1 MSVYLGT
8 FGKVELR
15 RQSDESSLISTINAA
30 SVNVAAK
37 RFSLG
42 FEQGQLVTGDQIR
55 IKSTNNSNLDFIN
68 SYASPSAKKFI
79 YVDDLGGIRLYNTF
93 AHAVNGELA
102 NAVALAA
109 PSNPLPVSIIVQN
122 TVDRILA
129 QVNGFELNTERE
141 TVDTTTLSDEFRSRI
156 STLMSGSGRMSCFW
170 EYTGDTEKE
179 IPNYLMQ
186 LILRTK
192 IGSKFHARFYIKP
205 ESYNPSGVTSRNDDE
220 LWYDFDG
227 VITACAVQFAP
238 GEPVQIT
245 ADFITT
251 GAIQLKMNLEVP
263 DKIKQESGDNLNL
276 DQDPTAKL
284 GKSSDT

>member
-15 RQSDESSLISTINAA
+15 RQSDESSLISTIKAA

-37 RFSLG
+37 RFSFG
-42 FEQGQLVTGDQIR
+42 FEQGQLVTGDQIQ
-55 IKSTNNSNLDFIN
+55 IKSTDDSNLDFIN
-68 SYASPSAKKFI
+68 SYAKPSVKKFI
-79 YVDDLGGIRLYNTF
+79 YVDDADGIRLYDTF
-93 AHAVNGELA
+93 AHAVNGGIP
-102 NAVALAA
+102 NAVTLAA
-109 PSNPLPVSIIVQN
+109 PSSPLSVSIVVQN

-129 QVNGFELNTERE
+129 QVQRYELNTERE
-141 TVDTTTLSDEFRSRI
+141 TIDTTTLSDAFRNNI
-156 STLMSGSGRMSCFW
+156 STVMSGSGQMSCEW
-170 EYTGDTEKE
+170 EYTGDTASEL
-179 IPNYLMQ
+179 PNYLLQ

-192 IGSKFHARFYIKP
+192 VGSKFHAKFYLKP
-205 ESYNPSGVTSRNDDE
+205 ESYNPSGVASRSNDA
-220 LWYDFDG
+220 LFYDFDG

-238 GEPVQIT
+238 GQLVQIT

-263 DKIKQESGDNLNL
+263 DEITQESGDALNL